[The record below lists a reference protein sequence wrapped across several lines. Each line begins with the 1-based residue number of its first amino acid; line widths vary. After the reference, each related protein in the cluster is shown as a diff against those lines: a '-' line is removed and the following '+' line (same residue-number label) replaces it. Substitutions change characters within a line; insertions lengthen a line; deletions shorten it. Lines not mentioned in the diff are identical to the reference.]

1 MIFSTKI
8 NILNVIFHGIIFSLS
23 IIQVDIHFLQKKLC
37 RMKNKLIYIY
47 ILLFKKSTYLK
58 LIKC

>member
-1 MIFSTKI
+1 MIFSIKI

-47 ILLFKKSTYLK
+47 IFYCLK
-58 LIKC
+58 NQLILN